1 MSIYSFLLLCLIA
14 VAVDSQENATVNTV
28 CFDGLGCLDF
38 KPNSNEEPV
47 VSITSFT
54 LYTRKNLEE
63 GQILEVNSNETIT
76 KSNFQPK
83 KPTKLIIHGF
93 VSDAESE
100 WMITMK
106 NELLKNSNS
115 NVILVRWP
123 SWTDYIT
130 AKRRIQVVGQEVA
143 SLINTLGELVG
154 LDLKNVH
161 LIGHSLGAHTA
172 GFAGKKLQGQVG
184 RITGLDPAGPG
195 YVKVPSTKRL
205 HHTDAQFVDVI
216 HTGATKI
223 FGYGITVPCGH
234 VDFYPNGGKK
244 QPGCVPSNK
253 NDIIGKMGE
262 LGCDHSRVQELF
274 TESINSNCLFVA
286 NKCDSYDEYL
296 QGNCFSNDVTDLNIM
311 GLKAKQ
317 SSSPPGTKYFL
328 ITGDAPPYC
337 RQQYKVTMN
346 LDKPLGFV
354 LNDND
359 SLNNSTETTL
369 VISLPVN
376 Q

>member
-38 KPNSNEEPV
+38 KPNPLEEYQNP
-47 VSITSFT
+47 IESFI
-54 LYTRKNLEE
+54 LFTRKNLEE
-63 GQILEVNSNETIT
+63 GQILEVNSSETIT
-76 KSNFQPK
+76 NSNFQPK
-83 KPTKLIIHGF
+83 KPTKLIIHGYI
-93 VSDAESE
+93 SNADAQ

-115 NVILVRWP
+115 NVILVQWS
-123 SWTDYIT
+123 SWTDYDT
-130 AKRRIQVVGQEVA
+130 ATRKTKDVGHEVA
-143 SLINTLGELVG
+143 NLINTLGELVG
-154 LDLKNVH
+154 LELKNVH
-161 LIGHSLGAHTA
+161 LIGHSLGAHAA

-184 RITGLDPAGPG
+184 RITGLDPAGP
-195 YVKVPSTKRL
+195 KFEKANPTDRL
-205 HHTDAQFVDVI
+205 NHTDAQFVDVI
-216 HTGATKI
+216 HTGATSI
-223 FGYGITVPCGH
+223 FGNGIIVPCGH

-253 NDIIGKMGE
+253 NDVIGIMGE
-262 LGCDHSRVQELF
+262 LVCDHLRVQDLF
-274 TESINSNCLFVA
+274 TESINSKNLFVA

-296 QGNCFSNDVTDLNIM
+296 QGNCFSSDLTDLNIM

-359 SLNNSTETTL
+359 SLSNSTETTL